1 MPEQETQFSVIYGG
15 EALEDGTIDAKD
27 LAPALLAFAELIDET
42 APLTDGSASHYSLR
56 VRADFERGSFEI
68 HLEIAKLYER
78 FVSLFTGPDA
88 TAWSAFFQILGIS
101 GAFGIFQLLK
111 RAKGR
116 KPTTV
121 TIETSQTVK
130 LTFDG
135 EDPVSVERA
144 VFSLFNNPRAR
155 KAIEAIIKPLFGRGI
170 DLFKLRHKG
179 RDTVEV
185 TEAEAPYFIAPTEHE
200 GKTIAEVDTRLV
212 LLAPSFKPGNK
223 WRVSDGGRSI
233 FVAIEDTGFEQ
244 AVQAGN
250 ESFRK
255 GDILHVR
262 LQTRQWLDGTELKAE
277 HAIVR
282 VHRHE
287 SGLEQGRLL

>member
-1 MPEQETQFSVIYGG
+1 MPEEVPQFSVIYDGD
-15 EALEDGTIDAKD
+15 AVEDGSIDAKD

-42 APLTDGSASHYSLR
+42 APLTEGSASRYSLR
-56 VRADFERGSFEI
+56 VRSDFERGSFEI
-68 HLEIAKLYER
+68 HLELAKLYER

-101 GAFGIFQLLK
+101 GAIGIFQLLK

-121 TIETSQTVK
+121 TVETSQRVT

-135 EDPVSVERA
+135 DDPVSVERGVWA
-144 VFSLFNNPRAR
+144 LFNNPRAR
-155 KAIEAIIKPLFGRGI
+155 KAIESIIRPLFGRGLN
-170 DLFKLRHKG
+170 LFKLRHKG
-179 RDTVEV
+179 RDTIEV
-185 TEAEAPYFIAPTEHE
+185 TDTEAPYFAAPTEHE
-200 GKTIAEVDTRLV
+200 GETIAEVDTRLV
-212 LLAPSFKPGNK
+212 LLSPSFKPGNK

-233 FVAIEDTGFEQ
+233 FVAIEDARFEQ
-244 AVQAGN
+244 AVQTGN

-277 HAIVR
+277 HAIVK
-282 VHRHE
+282 VHHHE
-287 SGLEQGRLL
+287 TGLEQGKLL